1 MELSQREKSI
11 HRDQKPVVYQAV
23 NMLCNAIKSVIF
35 NFVAVPFW
43 KLPVCFRFGKNLV
56 KWEDI
61 SQPTLKPQL

>member
-1 MELSQREKSI
+1 MELLQREKSI
-11 HRDQKPVVYQAV
+11 HTDQKHVVYQAV

-35 NFVAVPFW
+35 NFVAVPIW

-61 SQPTLKPQL
+61 SQPSLKPQL